1 MQCWAVLTSR
11 LKTGVG
17 FQCENQLVRI
27 TMKTFLGILMFA
39 FVNTIKI
46 HFHIDFT
53 HFVFLFL
60 VLMFL
65 FLNHIILFCS
75 LFAS

>member
-11 LKTGVG
+11 LKIGVG

-39 FVNTIKI
+39 YVNTIKI
-46 HFHIDFT
+46 HFHIT
-53 HFVFLFL
+53 YFVFLFL